1 MLVRQVLPF
10 SSRTFLKRISLVHE
24 FSTTSCSQGLVTQE
38 ISNRVLTVTMNRPE
52 LSNAF
57 NEDLIEEMIKVF
69 TNVDTNLVKVVVLTG
84 SGKQFSAGA
93 DLNWMKKMVNYTKEE
108 NEEDAG
114 KLFEM
119 FRVIRSLPLPTIARV
134 NGAALG
140 GGAGLVAACDIAIGC
155 MQKKKNVNFYPVLG
169 KKVLLPRQIFFF
181 PSYRRYMRKT
191 FSFPTHF
198 FPPFLFFFLVFF
210 SWPRIFLQ
218 IFFPPFPFHP
228 LWVFLFFHPQFFFSF
243 LSWAFPFFNSGKLY
257 FWFYRGQ
264 TRTYSCGHQPFRDFQ
279 NWKSQGL
286 EILSHRR
293 KIFIPGCCCHRP
305 P

>member
-140 GGAGLVAACDIAIGC
+140 GGAGLVAACDIAIGLESC
-155 MQKKKNVNFYPVLG
+155 IFGFTEVKLGLIPAVISPFVISKIGKAKASRYCLTGERFSSRVAVAIGLLDSCFSSPSELDEELRKIISEILGASPAAVRKCKNLIETVAEMSIHE
-169 KKVLLPRQIFFF
+169 PRTKEFVCGQI
-181 PSYRRYMRKT
+181 SSIRV
-191 FSFPTHF
+191 SQEGQEG
-198 FPPFLFFFLVFF
+198 LN
-210 SWPRIFLQ
+210 
-218 IFFPPFPFHP
+218 
-228 LWVFLFFHPQFFFSF
+228 SF
-243 LSWAFPFFNSGKLY
+243 LNKRKPSWVA
-257 FWFYRGQ
+257 
-264 TRTYSCGHQPFRDFQ
+264 
-279 NWKSQGL
+279 
-286 EILSHRR
+286 E
-293 KIFIPGCCCHRP
+293 
-305 P
+305 